1 MAEIYDLA
9 HEVFGKYAR
18 KLEPYSSQ
26 LSLDLVK
33 AHMTVSRE
41 KWLSLA
47 ILATV
52 LAFGISLLIALPAG
66 ILLYGMKA
74 CSVLKPILIAIVL
87 AAASGALTFY
97 YPSLVVSERKK
108 KIENTIAF
116 ATIYM
121 STISRS
127 GFPPQHLFRLL
138 AKFKDYGEISK
149 EAALISRDVELFG
162 VDLPTAMTK
171 AIARSPSADWTE
183 LLAGL
188 RTAITIGGDLGA
200 FLEEKAK
207 GFVADYKRR
216 LQDFSNLLSIL
227 IEVYITL
234 VIVGA
239 VFFIVTTSII
249 VAIGGMSTY
258 TLKIMNF
265 AMIIIGIPLLTG
277 AFILIIKGVSP
288 MAD

>member
-74 CSVLKPILIAIVL
+74 GSVLKPILIAIVL

-138 AKFKDYGEISK
+138 
-149 EAALISRDVELFG
+149 
-162 VDLPTAMTK
+162 
-171 AIARSPSADWTE
+171 
-183 LLAGL
+183 
-188 RTAITIGGDLGA
+188 
-200 FLEEKAK
+200 
-207 GFVADYKRR
+207 
-216 LQDFSNLLSIL
+216 
-227 IEVYITL
+227 
-234 VIVGA
+234 
-239 VFFIVTTSII
+239 
-249 VAIGGMSTY
+249 
-258 TLKIMNF
+258 
-265 AMIIIGIPLLTG
+265 
-277 AFILIIKGVSP
+277 
-288 MAD
+288 